1 MHRPRPDSRVGEG
14 PITAAEYIRRTEN
27 DPAYQARLR
36 EMEAEREQLRQR
48 CTEDEAGLVG
58 ELRALGL
65 RVESVYDLVNNHPH
79 PVLQNK
85 FIGPYRQAY
94 PVLLKHLRLA
104 HEPNIREGIIRALI
118 VRDLPVEAHSLLL
131 EQLRSENNRIHR
143 GCLALALRKAL
154 GKRKAELIPEIRA
167 TLQEGMVG

>member
-1 MHRPRPDSRVGEG
+1 M
-14 PITAAEYIRRTEN
+14 TAAEYIRLTES

-48 CTEDEAGLVG
+48 CIEDEQGLVV

-65 RVESVYDLVNNHPH
+65 RIDSVYDLVNNRPH

-85 FIGPYRQAY
+85 FVGPYREAY
-94 PVLLKHLRLA
+94 PVLLKHLGIA

-118 VRDLPVEAHSLLL
+118 VRDLPREAHAVLLQ
-131 EQLRSENNRIHR
+131 QLRNEPNRIHR
-143 GCLALALRKAL
+143 SCLALALRKAL
-154 GKRKAELIPEIRA
+154 GRKEAARVPEVQA
-167 TLQEGMVG
+167 ALQEGMVD